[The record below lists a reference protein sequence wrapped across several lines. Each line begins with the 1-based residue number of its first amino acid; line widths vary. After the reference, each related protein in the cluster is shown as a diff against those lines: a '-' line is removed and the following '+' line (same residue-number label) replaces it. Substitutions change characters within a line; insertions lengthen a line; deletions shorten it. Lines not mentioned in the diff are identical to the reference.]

1 MPDVRL
7 VNVTKRFGSVVAV
20 DHLNLHVRDG
30 EYFVFLGPSGCGKTT
45 TLRITSGLTEPS
57 EGEVYIDNRNVSGI
71 PPEDRNIGL
80 VFQHFEIFPF
90 MTVYENVAYSLS
102 IQGLKDEEIDAK
114 VHQALEVTG
123 LSEVADKYPNNLSAP
138 ELQRCSIARALARGS
153 KLLLLDEP
161 LGSLDPK
168 TRERFRFTL
177 RSIVKGRGLTA
188 IHVTHDQE
196 EAMAIA
202 DRIAVFREGRVLQVG
217 RPIELYELPASIF
230 VANFVGETNFLEGV
244 VDRRRRGKTL
254 LRLRGNLLIDAGE
267 SDLDAGSRVVV
278 GVRRENMSI
287 GQGKEKGMNSL
298 IGQVVRMAF
307 LGKLVRYRVELEN
320 GDLIEVKQPT
330 RMGKIFEE
338 KERVYVLFP
347 SEKVLIYPYPKNLLY
362 ELALK

>member
-1 MPDVRL
+1 MPDVKL

-20 DHLNLHVRDG
+20 DRLNLHVRDG
-30 EYFVFLGPSGCGKTT
+30 EYFAFLGPSGCGKTT
-45 TLRITSGLTEPS
+45 TLRIISGLTEPS
-57 EGEVYIDNRNVSGI
+57 EGEVYIDDRNVSEI

-90 MTVYENVAYSLS
+90 MTVYENVAYSLT
-102 IQGLKDEEIDAK
+102 IQGFSDEEIDK
-114 VHQALEVTG
+114 RVHQALEVTG
-123 LSEVADKYPNNLSAP
+123 LNEVADKYPQDLSAP
-138 ELQRCSIARALARGS
+138 ELQRCSIARTLAGGS

-202 DRIAVFREGRVLQVG
+202 DRIAVFREGKILQVG
-217 RPIELYELPASIF
+217 RPIELYERPASIF

-244 VDRRRRGKTL
+244 IERIRRKTL
-254 LRLRGNLLIDAGE
+254 VRLRGNLLIEVGE
-267 SDLDAGSRVVV
+267 SELDAGSRVVV

-287 GQGKEKGMNSL
+287 GQSKEKRMNSL
-298 IGQVVRMAF
+298 IGQVVRTAF
-307 LGKLVRYRVELEN
+307 LGKLIRYRVELEN

-330 RMGKIFEE
+330 GIGKIFEE
-338 KERVYVLFP
+338 KERAYVLFP
-347 SEKVLIYPYPKNLLY
+347 PDKVLVYPYPKDLIY

>member
-1 MPDVRL
+1 VPEVRL
-7 VNVTKRFGSVVAV
+7 VNVTKRFDSVVAV
-20 DHLNLHVRDG
+20 NQLNLHVRDG

-45 TLRITSGLTEPS
+45 TLRIIAGLTEPS
-57 EGEVYIDNRNVSGI
+57 EGEVYIEHGEASKV

-80 VFQHFEIFPF
+80 VFQHFEVFPF
-90 MTVYENVAYSLS
+90 MTVYENVAYSLTL
-102 IQGLKDEEIDAK
+102 QGLEDEEVDRR

-123 LSEVADKYPNNLSAP
+123 LNEVAEKDPKDLSAP
-138 ELQRCSIARALARGS
+138 ELQRCSIARVLAGGS

-217 RPIELYELPASIF
+217 RPVELYERPASIF

-244 VDRRRRGKTL
+244 FESASEKNLV
-254 LRLRGNLLIDAGE
+254 RLRGDLLIDVGE
-267 SDLDAGSRVVV
+267 SSLKTGSRVVV
-278 GVRRENMSI
+278 GVRRENMII
-287 GQGKEKGMNSL
+287 GSRKEKGLNSL
-298 IGQVVRMAF
+298 GGHIVRAAF
-307 LGKLVRYRVELEN
+307 LGKLIRYRVELEN
-320 GDLIEVKQPT
+320 GDFVEIKQPT
-330 RMGKIFEE
+330 RIGKTFEE
-338 KERVYVLFP
+338 KERAYVLFHP
-347 SEKVLIYPYPKNLLY
+347 EKVLVYPYPEDLFH